1 MFTPYGNDGQVHQ
14 IPQGDGR
21 MNQIGAAL
29 PPGATRRPDG
39 RVILANGQTQ
49 GFHPGGGYG
58 IAGNTGGGAPNTH
71 FPTVPPPPM
80 VHNDLLTRG
89 PGVGQPGQTPP
100 WMQPPPQVQPGQPQ
114 PYPEPGGGLQS
125 QSPWMQDSSAG
136 GYNPGAM
143 TGGGPGASGSS
154 MGGAPGAPLPTAP
167 GSPYP
172 TIQGIPPPSYGSSSP
187 SPYGAGASTLGGLSP
202 GVPGGPPL
210 PTQAGSPYGGA
221 GVTGGAQ
228 NQNGPSM
235 PGGAGGAGSPFPG
248 GSTQPDRGN
257 IWTTPTQAGA
267 PTGTFAGSAGIP
279 MANKAFGQGNMMN
292 RGQLDATGTHIWQ
305 GGGGSEQGQWQNYN
319 ASDPNQKGVA
329 DMFQRYGSNWTAG
342 PSGAFGHSSEM
353 PAQFQALYGRQGS
366 PQELNDLLY
375 NVNGDASKAHD
386 AFANQSAAYNPASN
400 SYNPQ
405 SAQNL
410 TSLNLLAHQ

>member
-1 MFTPYGNDGQVHQ
+1 MFTSYGNDGQVHQ

-80 VHNDLLTRG
+80 VHDDLLTRG
-89 PGVGQPGQTPP
+89 PGVTPPGQTPP
-100 WMQPPPQVQPGQPQ
+100 WMRPPPQAQPGQPQ

-125 QSPWMQDSSAG
+125 QPPWMQPPPSGGSDNFAVPPLPGASGTVGGSAAG
-136 GYNPGAM
+136 GYMGAPLPTASGNPYGPGAM
-143 TGGGPGASGSS
+143 TGGSPGVSGNS
-154 MGGAPGAPLPTAP
+154 MGGAPGAPL
-167 GSPYP
+167 
-172 TIQGIPPPSYGSSSP
+172 
-187 SPYGAGASTLGGLSP
+187 
-202 GVPGGPPL
+202 
-210 PTQAGSPYGGA
+210 PYGGA

-235 PGGAGGAGSPFPG
+235 PGGAGGSGSPFPG